1 MNGVHREAHNHLS
14 LSTQTFLFLLQP
26 LLPDHPPSLSPS
38 SFFTSVFHP
47 CFHNPSLSIRTCAP
61 LSGLTLSQC
70 FCFFFYPS
78 SISVFFY
85 TLSITSYFLS
95 PVSRLLPSNI
105 THSIPPVTWWN
116 LRGMKVCS
124 TVLRVCWINQRT
136 KLRPKTRFK
145 RQSPEH
151 EFAAPG

>member
-70 FCFFFYPS
+70 FCFFLP
-78 SISVFFY
+78 IIHQCVF
-85 TLSITSYFLS
+85 LYFIHHQLL
-95 PVSRLLPSNI
+95 PVSRLSPPPLQH
-105 THSIPPVTWWN
+105 HSFN
-116 LRGMKVCS
+116 SACDLMKS
-124 TVLRVCWINQRT
+124 TRDESLLYSTARLLNKSKDQT
-136 KLRPKTRFK
+136 TPKDTF
-145 RQSPEH
+145 
-151 EFAAPG
+151 